1 MVLCGIVRYCNVL
14 YISSM
19 LVHWIEK
26 SSDFRFDVVAAG
38 FGSLKRHME
47 NTSTA
52 RKVRCMFLQPVEGQG
67 SAMASYR

>member
-26 SSDFRFDVVAAG
+26 SSDFRFDVVAA
-38 FGSLKRHME
+38 LLDR
-47 NTSTA
+47 
-52 RKVRCMFLQPVEGQG
+52 
-67 SAMASYR
+67 